1 MMVESG
7 SVRAVL
13 LDDADLVEWGEKM
26 ERSMPA
32 AKSTSFVQR
41 LKVFRETL
49 LIGGTVVKKKPVIE
63 PRKTDVLSRFKE
75 ESGNLWRKALVFK
88 RSPDNSMAV
97 NFCARGCIR
106 YGSCGSI
113 SELRGRMNG
122 VSASK

>member
-1 MMVESG
+1 MGRKNGKVNASSQEHIFCPMSQ
-7 SVRAVL
+7 SV
-13 LDDADLVEWGEKM
+13 
-26 ERSMPA
+26 
-32 AKSTSFVQR
+32 
-41 LKVFRETL
+41 
-49 LIGGTVVKKKPVIE
+49 IGGTVVKKKLVIE

-97 NFCARGCIR
+97 NFCARRCIR